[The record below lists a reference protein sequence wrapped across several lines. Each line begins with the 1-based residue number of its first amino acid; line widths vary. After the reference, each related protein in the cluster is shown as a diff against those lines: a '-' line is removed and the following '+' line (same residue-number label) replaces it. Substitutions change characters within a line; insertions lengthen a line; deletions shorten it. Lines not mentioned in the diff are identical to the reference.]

1 MQGNTSCHRIPSGHH
16 ALLGFGRLFT
26 DGTARIVGSQLSE
39 AVPMNGMSTG
49 HFVTG
54 RSGGEQIFLTDG
66 AVGLVL
72 AHLAIVILV
81 EGAINAH
88 AAIMAVLKV
97 FRSSDAAKAA
107 VWTVIRT
114 FFVRHPEVAND
125 AVVGSELNAAVDAVV
140 SEVRKANKQVRKFS
154 MHASNDQCHV
164 G

>member
-1 MQGNTSCHRIPSGHH
+1 
-16 ALLGFGRLFT
+16 
-26 DGTARIVGSQLSE
+26 
-39 AVPMNGMSTG
+39 MNGMPTG

-54 RSGGEQIFLTDG
+54 RSGGEQILLTDG

-125 AVVGSELNAAVDAVV
+125 AVVGPELYAAVDTVV
-140 SEVRKANKQVRKFS
+140 SEVRKSK
-154 MHASNDQCHV
+154 
-164 G
+164 